1 MQSPKKRTISPDSPR
16 KKIKDKRRVQLIE
29 ANMESIAV
37 RGLTETTITHI
48 SETAGMSRGIINFYF
63 DSKETM
69 MRETLTHLLE
79 EQTLAWQEA
88 LEKSA
93 NAPAQEKLQA
103 LVKALF
109 STRICARK
117 KLAVWA
123 AFIAHAATHAPY
135 RYAFE
140 QATVKLSET
149 LNALLEEQSGSKAAQ
164 GLSLQILGMVRGFW
178 LEQLVGDKSL
188 DKSAMETLC
197 LRMVH
202 PAAKERPLAHTSAPR
217 PEATS
222 NALLKESRK
231 PKAMAGTKKSGK
243 THVEEAP
250 VVADLFASLK
260 SAS

>member
-1 MQSPKKRTISPDSPR
+1 MQATKKRTISPDSPR

-88 LEKSA
+88 LEKASGSS
-93 NAPAQEKLQA
+93 PEKLQA
-103 LVKALF
+103 IVKALF
-109 STRICARK
+109 SSRVCARK

-135 RYAFE
+135 RFAFE
-140 QATVKLSET
+140 QANRQLAEAIHPLVDSSQSE
-149 LNALLEEQSGSKAAQ
+149 ALTAQ
-164 GLSLQILGMVRGFW
+164 LLGIMRGFW

-188 DKSAMETLC
+188 DKATMEALC
-197 LRMVH
+197 LRIVQ
-202 PAAKERPLAHTSAPR
+202 PAREKEQVRANAYTPPLARTD
-217 PEATS
+217 TS
-222 NALLKESRK
+222 NPLLKESRK
-231 PKAMAGTKKSGK
+231 PKAMTSGK
-243 THVEEAP
+243 KAPKSTHVEESP